1 MLPGALLIGLMSPV
15 TGRLFDQYGIR
26 NLAITGFAIL
36 TLGNLPFIFLSTT
49 TPEILVVF
57 LYAVRMFGISLVLMT
72 TITNAMNAIP
82 VSEFSHG
89 TAANNTFRQI
99 ASSMVTAVMI
109 SILSNVTKAHLPGHA
124 LKSSA
129 PLLYANRA
137 FEATLNGYSATFL
150 FATLFSVAGLCL
162 ALTLKPTRR

>member
-1 MLPGALLIGLMSPV
+1 
-15 TGRLFDQYGIR
+15 
-26 NLAITGFAIL
+26 
-36 TLGNLPFIFLSTT
+36 
-49 TPEILVVF
+49 
-57 LYAVRMFGISLVLMT
+57 MFGISLVLMT

-124 LKSSA
+124 LKSSS

-137 FEATLNGYSATFL
+137 FEATLHGYSATFL

>member
-1 MLPGALLIGLMSPV
+1 
-15 TGRLFDQYGIR
+15 
-26 NLAITGFAIL
+26 
-36 TLGNLPFIFLSTT
+36 
-49 TPEILVVF
+49 
-57 LYAVRMFGISLVLMT
+57 MT

-124 LKSSA
+124 
-129 PLLYANRA
+129 
-137 FEATLNGYSATFL
+137 
-150 FATLFSVAGLCL
+150 
-162 ALTLKPTRR
+162 